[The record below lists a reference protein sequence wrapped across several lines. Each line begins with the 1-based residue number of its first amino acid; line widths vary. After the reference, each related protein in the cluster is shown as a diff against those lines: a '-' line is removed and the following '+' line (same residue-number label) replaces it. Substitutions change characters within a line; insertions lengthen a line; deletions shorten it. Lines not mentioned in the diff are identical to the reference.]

1 MANMLFA
8 NNANTTLSS
17 SLTNSAT
24 SMSVTSASAFPS
36 PTGSQYFYC
45 TLADAATQQTIEI
58 IKVTAVS
65 GTTFTIVRGQDGT
78 LGTAFNSG
86 DVVSLRLVRASLND
100 FPKLDEANTFTQ
112 AQTFSALTAG
122 RIPFSG
128 TGGLQTDSA
137 NLFWDST
144 NNRLGLGT
152 TSPSQVLTVGSS
164 SFRGT
169 ASINGGTPFLIIND
183 TTTSGHQYNIYG
195 GASAVGNLDIYDS
208 TAGAFRMV
216 LFGSGGV
223 SIGNTTDPG
232 ATNLSVTGSISGA
245 SVSSTGTISGADIV
259 STVNGTQLTLQRL
272 GPSAT
277 NTMSCGGSGELAF
290 VNSSANAFTLYNT
303 YAFFP
308 TAATTASA
316 ANAFINNGSAGYAN
330 QLLRSTSSLKYK
342 TNVEDLLPE
351 FSKLIYKLRPIWYR
365 SLAEADNK
373 EWSWYGLAAEEV
385 ALIEPRLVHWT
396 YEDNQYDYVSIEIEG
411 SNQERRILKSDAVK
425 TPDGIQYDRISI
437 LLLKEL
443 QQLRSEFDAY
453 VASHP

>member
-1 MANMLFA
+1 MTIPRNLSFLAEGASSTGVLGVANGGTG
-8 NNANTTLSS
+8 NVTLPAGYI
-17 SLTNSAT
+17 NYGNG
-24 SMSVTSASAFPS
+24 
-36 PTGSQYFYC
+36 TG
-45 TLADAATQQTIEI
+45 
-58 IKVTAVS
+58 
-65 GTTFTIVRGQDGT
+65 
-78 LGTAFNSG
+78 AFNSSSNLTFDG
-86 DVVSLRLVRASLND
+86 TNLSIGGAVTSTIASKTAAFGAAGGSIYTSYYDGTKTWRSGSGIQIAGVYSFYDV
-100 FPKLDEANTFTQ
+100 
-112 AQTFSALTAG
+112 
-122 RIPFSG
+122 
-128 TGGLQTDSA
+128 TDA
-137 NLFWDST
+137 TTPLNLF
-144 NNRLGLGT
+144 
-152 TSPSQVLTVGSS
+152 P
-164 SFRGT
+164 
-169 ASINGGTPFLIIND
+169 
-183 TTTSGHQYNIYG
+183 
-195 GASAVGNLDIYDS
+195 
-208 TAGAFRMV
+208 
-216 LFGSGGV
+216 SGGV

-245 SVSSTGTISGADIV
+245 SVSSTGTVSGAGIV
-259 STVNGTQLTLQRL
+259 STINGTQLTLQRL

-316 ANAFINNGSAGYAN
+316 ANAFINNGSSGYAN

-365 SLAEADNK
+365 SLAESDNK

-411 SNQERRILKSDAVK
+411 SNQKRRILKSDAVK